1 MEPEAGG
8 SGAIITDSDKIR
20 ERRLGF
26 YKDDI
31 DNINGILK
39 KFLGLSD
46 SKCIM
51 LIDKEG
57 YMVSKCGTTED
68 FNIQALA
75 TLVAGSFAAT
85 REMARILGENELS
98 VLFHQG
104 KRDSIQLNLTGER
117 TILVAV
123 FDERTTMGMVRLYAK
138 EASEQ
143 LLRTF
148 EDIVDREENKSASSQ
163 ER

>member
-1 MEPEAGG
+1 MEQEVEG
-8 SGAIITDSDKIR
+8 SRAIITDSDKIR

-39 KFLGLSD
+39 KFLSLSD

-57 YMVSKCGTTED
+57 YMVTKCGATED

-104 KRDSIQLNLTGER
+104 KRDSIQLNLIGER

-143 LLRTF
+143 LIKVF
-148 EDIVDREENKSASSQ
+148 EDIVVRENESASS
-163 ER
+163 RAR